1 LDQSVRYLKLF
12 ALIVTMSP
20 VILNRSEH
28 RKDRKI
34 FNDVLPKLAA
44 QVVHKARLHAHV
56 AYSQLRNRHAGDIKT
71 CRHRS
76 GDDRNASVYG
86 QVPFPFWALQGEN
99 AHVLPNGERH
109 QAPHIEIN
117 KLIGSLFREVVVWPI
132 PLLHH
137 LMRLPGQQKS
147 PCFWRQVRPTIPDFV
162 VLSPARRA
170 ICSIQTD
177 YLYPTGYD
185 SLSRDA
191 ISYLTSRLA
200 FRLACHMH
208 TAARNAFAFWRKD
221 APQNY

>member
-1 LDQSVRYLKLF
+1 
-12 ALIVTMSP
+12 MSP

-137 LMRLPGQQKS
+137 LMRLPGQQQCEARHNREQIS
-147 PCFWRQVRPTIPDFV
+147 NRNDEEPSL
-162 VLSPARRA
+162 VLSDVTLRLVLNFLNLVNHL
-170 ICSIQTD
+170 SI
-177 YLYPTGYD
+177 
-185 SLSRDA
+185 
-191 ISYLTSRLA
+191 TS
-200 FRLACHMH
+200 F
-208 TAARNAFAFWRKD
+208 
-221 APQNY
+221 Y